1 MLLYEGTSLKKKLET
16 RTFKNF
22 LGISFSKA
30 TGYARD
36 LLLAL
41 KLGSDSVM
49 DAWAL
54 SFQILTSLKTA
65 LVETPLESIS
75 IPVMSKIAN
84 DKEKHQSASG
94 SLLAKIVFM
103 LIPTLLILS
112 LFSKNIATFLTAY
125 KPSDIELEMFSSLI
139 KGLLGYVSG
148 AVISIWASCVLR
160 SQGRMLAA
168 SLTPIILNLSIIACV
183 LFLKKD
189 PIETLTWGAG
199 WGAWIGVI
207 FQFYAFSLGKRWPKI
222 NWNNKYQQQ
231 FDKKYLEGVG
241 VGIFPSLT
249 LIATRYYATLLGS
262 GSISWLY
269 YSTRLIQVP
278 NSLIGVCIA
287 QASLPEL
294 SIISKSNF
302 SRELEKALRI
312 GFILAIPMTIYFF
325 FESRF
330 FTELLFQ
337 YGKFTNNDTA
347 QVAAIFKILAISLPL
362 VISESIL
369 TKACYAKNIHKKLIG
384 IKLKQF
390 LSCVA
395 FLIFFFY
402 GNFENKLSAVPISS
416 VISVSIGVLLLRK
429 EFEMKNKNIFSIS
442 KKTKK
447 YLIGIFFLFML
458 FKQLEHNPWLN
469 TLNALHW
476 IKAAISACS
485 ILYVWKNEVI
495 K

>member
-1 MLLYEGTSLKKKLET
+1 
-16 RTFKNF
+16 
-22 LGISFSKA
+22 
-30 TGYARD
+30 
-36 LLLAL
+36 
-41 KLGSDSVM
+41 
-49 DAWAL
+49 
-54 SFQILTSLKTA
+54 
-65 LVETPLESIS
+65 
-75 IPVMSKIAN
+75 
-84 DKEKHQSASG
+84 
-94 SLLAKIVFM
+94 
-103 LIPTLLILS
+103 
-112 LFSKNIATFLTAY
+112 
-125 KPSDIELEMFSSLI
+125 
-139 KGLLGYVSG
+139 
-148 AVISIWASCVLR
+148 
-160 SQGRMLAA
+160 
-168 SLTPIILNLSIIACV
+168 
-183 LFLKKD
+183 
-189 PIETLTWGAG
+189 
-199 WGAWIGVI
+199 
-207 FQFYAFSLGKRWPKI
+207 
-222 NWNNKYQQQ
+222 
-231 FDKKYLEGVG
+231 
-241 VGIFPSLT
+241 
-249 LIATRYYATLLGS
+249 
-262 GSISWLY
+262 
-269 YSTRLIQVP
+269 
-278 NSLIGVCIA
+278 
-287 QASLPEL
+287 
-294 SIISKSNF
+294 
-302 SRELEKALRI
+302 
-312 GFILAIPMTIYFF
+312 MTIYFF

-384 IKLKQF
+384 IKLKLF

-458 FKQLEHNPWLN
+458 FEQLEHNSWLN